1 MRKTAAR
8 SGSYRAA
15 GCFSRV
21 GGPAGTAQRNPRPG
35 LLSAAARFSQRKG
48 AFVLDKII
56 HILFRSWYTL
66 YSLEDRI
73 YHIVLDVAVFISVAT
88 VTVGLILRSPA
99 SSVISSAV
107 VLLYIIILQYI
118 TMRHPQYSDTC
129 RLLLVVGLNVLLFPA
144 SFFASGGINSGF
156 ILFYLLGLA
165 MCAILL
171 RGNLGGI
178 VFVISIVLMEL
189 SVTMS
194 TLFPQYVQ
202 TMSATQHRQSMKVI
216 LLLSGLALYSIV
228 LLILRAYY
236 KERRHNEEL
245 MQKLRELSIRDSL
258 SGLFNRRELFRRLEL
273 MYGDMPKERTE
284 TLTRDGHYIAM
295 FDVDNFKKLNDT
307 YGHSFGDK
315 VLIDVSR
322 VLHDVARPKHGEIT
336 SRYGGEEFVTVLTAE
351 NLDAAFERVDEARRK
366 IAALRW
372 DENPEVRVSISGGL
386 LSCEENPDLTQAM
399 HDVDALLYRAKA
411 AGKDQI
417 CVSGA

>member
-1 MRKTAAR
+1 MAA
-8 SGSYRAA
+8 
-15 GCFSRV
+15 CFSRA
-21 GGPAGTAQRNPRPG
+21 GGSVGTAQRKSCPG
-35 LLSAAARFSQRKG
+35 LLSAAVRFSQGKG

-66 YSLEDRI
+66 DSLEDRI

-99 SSVISSAV
+99 SSVISSAL
-107 VLLYIIILQYI
+107 VLLYIIILQYV
-118 TMRHPQYSDTC
+118 TMRHAQYSKIC
-129 RLLLVVGLNVLLFPA
+129 RILLVLGLNLLLFPS
-144 SFFASGGINSGF
+144 SFLASGGINSGF
-156 ILFYLLGLA
+156 VLFYLLGLA

-178 VFVISIVLMEL
+178 VFVISMLVMEL
-189 SVTMS
+189 SVTIS
-194 TLFPQYVQ
+194 TLFPQLVQ
-202 TMSATQHRQSMKVI
+202 TMNATQHRQSVKVT
-216 LLLSGLALYSIV
+216 LMLSGLALYSIV
-228 LLILRAYY
+228 LLILRAYN
-236 KERRHNEEL
+236 KERNHNEEL
-245 MQKLRELSIRDSL
+245 MQKLRDLSTKDSL
-258 SGLFNRRELFRRLEL
+258 CGLFNRRELFRRLEL
-273 MYGDMPKERTE
+273 MYGDMPRDRTE
-284 TLTRDGHYIAM
+284 TLTRDGHHIAM

-322 VLHDVARPKHGEIT
+322 VLHDIARPEHGEIT

-351 NLDAAFERVDEARRK
+351 SLDAAFERMDEARRK

-399 HDVDALLYRAKA
+399 HDVDALLYRVKA

-417 CVSGA
+417 CVAGA